1 MTDATILISTF
12 RHAALIPYSVRSA
25 LDQED
30 VTVEVF
36 VVGDGVED
44 DARAALEPFAGDN
57 RVRFFDFPKGERHGE
72 LNRHEALREA
82 SGRIVCYLS
91 DDDLLLPDHAAEM
104 SLLLEVADFAHSIS
118 ARLDVDGTLEY
129 FLWNLSR
136 PEFVEVGLGRK
147 ASIGLTGVAH
157 TLAAYRRLPF
167 GWRTT
172 PDGGPTDHHMWR
184 QWLEQPGFRGA
195 MGERLTYL
203 TFPEPWWGKL
213 PPEERRA
220 SLEGWFRRS
229 REPGFAESSTRCW
242 RRRFVGQLRTTT
254 CGHAAS
260 SSRCRPSGRR
270 VAGACVSGLSALRRC
285 ERCSPGVAGQA
296 ERAEP
301 PVTAGDQR
309 LRAGP
314 GDLER
319 GVVPAASELIRRV
332 PLVADRVEVQGGLVE
347 VEAVRD
353 SRRDREPGWCV
364 SVELDNRSHALGLGA
379 FAEIVESDCR
389 PPDDDR
395 QVVSVLP
402 VRVYPA
408 QDVGL
413 GANRVPLHGLDRE
426 VPGVAE
432 ELDEDAAGIGV
443 RLQGIQLDA

>member
-1 MTDATILISTF
+1 MTDATILIPTF

-44 DARAALEPFAGDN
+44 DTRAALEPFAGDN

-129 FLWNLSR
+129 FPWNLSR

-229 REPGFAESSTRCW
+229 REPGFAEELDSMLEEAIRRAAEDYHLWARSEQLTVQAIRSTRSW
-242 RRRFVGQLRTTT
+242 RLRERFVSAAPLRALLARRRG
-254 CGHAAS
+254 AS
-260 SSRCRPSGRR
+260 
-270 VAGACVSGLSALRRC
+270 
-285 ERCSPGVAGQA
+285 
-296 ERAEP
+296 
-301 PVTAGDQR
+301 
-309 LRAGP
+309 
-314 GDLER
+314 
-319 GVVPAASELIRRV
+319 
-332 PLVADRVEVQGGLVE
+332 
-347 VEAVRD
+347 
-353 SRRDREPGWCV
+353 
-364 SVELDNRSHALGLGA
+364 
-379 FAEIVESDCR
+379 
-389 PPDDDR
+389 
-395 QVVSVLP
+395 
-402 VRVYPA
+402 
-408 QDVGL
+408 
-413 GANRVPLHGLDRE
+413 
-426 VPGVAE
+426 
-432 ELDEDAAGIGV
+432 
-443 RLQGIQLDA
+443 